1 MIPLDNVITPM
12 PLSLKRFTEKMNRF
26 GAEGESFLF
35 LIDFLMKTPEIYKLD
50 EVPGGIKFCT
60 LELSNC
66 TPPRYK
72 PGFARWEKYPVSF
85 SHYRKAF
92 KKVQTNISAGNSYLL
107 NLTFPTRLSTDLTL
121 EDIYRMSSA
130 KYKLLYHNKFVVFS
144 PETFVRI
151 SEGRISSCPM
161 KGTIDASVPDAENV
175 ILNDNKE
182 MAEHNTI
189 VDLIRNDLSM
199 VSRNV
204 TVKKYRYVDRIKT
217 AGRDLMQVS
226 SEITGEL
233 GEGYESNLGSII
245 TGMLPAGSISGAP
258 KRETMR
264 IIADCENYDRG
275 WYTGIFGV
283 FDGKTLDSCVM
294 IRYIESISGQL
305 FFKSGGGITGM
316 SDARSEYDELIAK
329 VNVAVG

>member
-1 MIPLDNVITPM
+1 MITLYNVIMTM
-12 PLSLKRFTEKMNRF
+12 SLSLKRFTEKMNRF
-26 GAEGESFLF
+26 GAEGEPFLF
-35 LIDFLMKTPEIYKLD
+35 LIDFLMKTPEIYKLN
-50 EVPGGIKFCT
+50 EVPRGIRFST
-60 LELSNC
+60 RWVSNYK
-66 TPPRYK
+66 PSRYK
-72 PGFARWEKYPVSF
+72 PVSARWEKYPVSF
-85 SHYRKAF
+85 RHYNKAF
-92 KKVQTNISAGNSYLL
+92 KKVQDNVSAGNTYLL
-107 NLTFPTRLSTDLTL
+107 NLTFPTRVSTDLTL

-151 SEGRISSCPM
+151 SKGRISSCPM

-175 ILNDNKE
+175 ILNDDKE

-189 VDLIRNDLSM
+189 VDLIRNDLST
-199 VSRNV
+199 VSQNV
-204 TVKKYRYVDRIKT
+204 TVKRYRYIDRIKT
-217 AGRDLMQVS
+217 AGRDLLQVS

-233 GEGYESNLGSII
+233 GKGYESRLGSII

-264 IIADCENYDRG
+264 IIADSENYDRG

-283 FDGKTLDSCVM
+283 FDGKMLDSCVM
-294 IRYIESISGQL
+294 IRFAESISGEL